1 MSPEEH
7 DHFAPLAQPS
17 VKVFD
22 EGEVVGGRYFT
33 GLNMKEGILRDM

>member
-1 MSPEEH
+1 
-7 DHFAPLAQPS
+7 

-33 GLNMKEGILRDM
+33 GLNMKVLPIKGHAKDSTDYVQ